1 MKNYIK
7 KTALLIMML
16 SAMLNCTAQEQLS
29 CWDQFKQTLSSITE
43 YVQETGTWLI
53 NKCGWSTNTLP
64 EQTSTY
70 KKISIIIPAYNE
82 EKRIEKTIRAYHQF
96 FSEKQQQ
103 TGLAFEFVIVLNGCK
118 DNTIGVVERVRNE
131 VTPNAIVIIDIPQA
145 GKGLSIKTG
154 FADALTRDNDL
165 IGFVDADMATQPAAF
180 YDLVI
185 NMNGC
190 DGVIASRY
198 MPGAQISP
206 PRPAYKRYGS
216 RLIYEPLVWLFLGLS
231 YYDLQCGAK
240 LFKRATLATVTPQ
253 LTVTQWAFDAE
264 LLYLCKKNGF
274 IVKEIPTV
282 WQDQADSKLT
292 LSGGMRMLTSLFKI
306 WWQHL

>member
-1 MKNYIK
+1 MK
-7 KTALLIMML
+7 KTALFIILMSATL
-16 SAMLNCTAQEQLS
+16 SCTAMQQPS
-29 CWDQFKQTLSSITE
+29 YWDQFTQTLSSITE
-43 YVQETGTWLI
+43 YIQETGTWLL
-53 NKCGWSTNTLP
+53 NTCGWGTTSSP

-82 EKRIEKTIRAYHQF
+82 EKRIEKTIRTYHQF
-96 FSEKQQQ
+96 FLEKQQQ

-118 DNTIGVVERVRNE
+118 DNTIGVVEGIRND
-131 VTPNAIVIIDIPQA
+131 VTTNTIVIIDIPQA
-145 GKGLSIKTG
+145 GKGLAIKTG
-154 FADALTRDNDL
+154 FADALTRNNDL

-180 YDLVI
+180 YDLVT
-185 NMNGC
+185 NMNGN

-198 MPGAQISP
+198 MPGAEISP

-240 LFKRATLATVTPQ
+240 LFKREVLSVVVPQ
-253 LTVTQWAFDAE
+253 LIITQWAFDTE

-274 IVKEIPTV
+274 RVKEIPTV

-292 LSGGMRMLTSLFKI
+292 LGSGMRMLGAIIKI
-306 WWQHL
+306 WWQHP